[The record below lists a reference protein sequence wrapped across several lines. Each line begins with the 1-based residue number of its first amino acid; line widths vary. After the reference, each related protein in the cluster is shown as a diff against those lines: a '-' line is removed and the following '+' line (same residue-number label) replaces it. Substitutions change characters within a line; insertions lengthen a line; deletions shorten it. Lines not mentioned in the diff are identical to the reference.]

1 VWAAIRYRRAQA
13 VALMLLSALLTACA
27 VFAPLY
33 ERALEQ
39 SLLRDGLTRQSA
51 LATSIVGESVQSPV
65 SSPQPAGIRGIF
77 PVALLPFYDAGSD
90 LWSGRV
96 TYTGVVGLPSTVQL
110 VGPQDTCRAL
120 EITQGT
126 CPSKPYEIAVSAA
139 EAKVQGWQLGAQ
151 LNPTEVLVAGQQSQP
166 FPKPFVVTA
175 LYRQLDDPGHWQ
187 GFGLEGRA
195 GQASPAPADT
205 PLMDGWVTPASTFAT
220 GWRSSRLDVVWLV
233 RSDLV
238 TLDGLEAVPP
248 AVEEMLQ
255 AGVGK
260 VPAVAVRTS
269 VSDLVAGVVE
279 GQRQARTIVPLL
291 VGQLAVLAVVV
302 LGLVA
307 AAAVEQRRP
316 ELALGRLRGLGPAGA
331 RRMVMLELGTVVAAG
346 VPVGFL
352 LALLLGEVARRFWL
366 AEGVPFEL
374 PSATFVAAVLSLVV
388 ALLAVAV
395 VARPTL
401 REPIST
407 LLRRVPPRRAGWAVG
422 VVDAV
427 VVAVAA
433 AGLVTLLSG
442 NLSGP
447 LALATPT
454 LIALALGLVLAH
466 VLIPLADTNARRLT
480 ARGRVVGGL
489 TAVQVARRPAV
500 RRIMAIITVATALTI
515 FATDALVVGA
525 RNREDRAKVETGAE
539 AVITTAPTDVTSLR
553 NAVTAADPTG
563 AVATPVIEVR
573 QGSAAAMTTLAV
585 VPDQFSRIAELPR
598 DAGAFPWTAISGGSA
613 PEILLS
619 GRAFSLTV
627 SDSTLVLDTQ
637 AGATP
642 GAASPTTRPPGVPL
656 GFPGSGL
663 ASLIVYLAPVGQGP
677 FTVNLGDIAIPSA
690 GPVTLNHD
698 VACASGCR
706 LVGMSIAPPLG
717 FKGVMRGTLTVSAVT
732 MDGSAP
738 AALGGAAAWLPSGDP
753 DAPADQLRPYAKA
766 TDAADATRLG
776 VAVQT
781 TADDVKLT
789 ARGSSAPIPALV
801 SGSLPNGSPGPGFQ
815 AAGLDGLTLDYN
827 RAAQIPYAPGGGAD
841 QAIVNLD
848 VLAAKSTE
856 ISALGQAQV
865 WVADADAVPA
875 VTDVL
880 RKAGLAVRSVEL
892 RTEREQLFA
901 SSASAWGLRLALVVG
916 LLALAIAALVLVLV
930 AVTSWRGRARDY
942 AALRMA
948 GVAPR
953 TLRRVGLAEQWI
965 VVVVSVVVGALS
977 GILGAQLAMPIIPF
991 FTTPS
996 AVLPI
1001 DSTLATSP
1009 VLLATFA
1016 VLVLLLAVGSV
1027 VGVRLVD
1034 RASLSRVRE
1043 QL

>member
-1 VWAAIRYRRAQA
+1 MWAAIRYRRAQA

-77 PVALLPFYDAGSD
+77 PVALLPFYDSGSD

-96 TYTGVVGLPSTVQL
+96 TYTGVVGLPSTVQI

-126 CPSKPYEIAVSAA
+126 CPSNPYEIAVSAV
-139 EAKVQGWQLGAQ
+139 EATIQGWPLGAQ
-151 LNPTEVLVAGQQSQP
+151 LNPAEVLVAGQQSQP

-175 LYRQLDDPGHWQ
+175 FYRQQGDPGHWQ

-195 GQASPAPADT
+195 GLTSPGPADT
-205 PLMDGWVTPASTFAT
+205 PLMDGWVTPPSTFAT

-233 RSDLV
+233 RSDVV
-238 TLDGLEAVPP
+238 TLDGLEAVPA
-248 AVEEMLQ
+248 AVEEMQQ

-260 VPAVAVRTS
+260 VPAIAVRTS

-316 ELALGRLRGLGPAGA
+316 ELALGRLRGRGPAGA
-331 RRMVMLELGTVVAAG
+331 GRMVMLELGTVVAAG

-366 AEGVPFEL
+366 AEDVPFEL
-374 PSATFVAAVLSLVV
+374 PTAMFVAALLSLVV

-422 VVDAV
+422 AVDAV

-442 NLSGP
+442 NVSGP

-466 VLIPLADTNARRLT
+466 VLIPLADKTARRLT

-500 RRIMAIITVATALTI
+500 RRIMAIITVATALTV

-539 AVITTAPTDVTSLR
+539 AVITTAPTDATSLR
-553 NAVTAADPTG
+553 AAVAAADPTG
-563 AVATPVIEVR
+563 TGATPVVEVR

-585 VPDQFSRIAELPR
+585 LPDQFSRIAQLPR
-598 DAGAFPWTAISGGSA
+598 EAGAFPWAAISGGSA
-613 PEILLS
+613 PEILLT

-627 SDSTLVLDTQ
+627 IDSTLVLDT
-637 AGATP
+637 TTVP
-642 GAASPTTRPPGVPL
+642 SASPTTRPPGVPL

-663 ASLIVYLAPVGQGP
+663 ASVIAYLAPLGQGP
-677 FTVNLGDIAIPSA
+677 FVVNLGDIVVPST

-706 LVGMSIAPPLG
+706 LVGLSIAPPLG
-717 FKGVMRGTLTVSAVT
+717 FKGVMRGTLTVSTVT

-738 AALGGAAAWLPSGDP
+738 VALGGAAAWLPSGDP
-753 DAPADQLRPYAKA
+753 KAQADQLRPYAKA
-766 TDAADATRLG
+766 TDAGDPTRLG

-801 SGSLPNGSPGPGFQ
+801 SGSLPNGAAGPGFK
-815 AAGLDGLTLDYN
+815 AAGLDGLTLDYT
-827 RAAQIPYAPGGGAD
+827 RVAQIPYAPGGGTD

-856 ISALGQAQV
+856 IAALGQAQV
-865 WVADADAVPA
+865 WVARADAVPA
-875 VTDVL
+875 VSDAL
-880 RKAGLAVRSVEL
+880 RRAGLAVRSVEL
-892 RTEREQLFA
+892 RAEREQLFA

-916 LLALAIAALVLVLV
+916 LVALAIAALVLVLV

-953 TLRRVGLAEQWI
+953 TLRRVGLAEQCI

-996 AVLPI
+996 AVLSI
-1001 DSTLATSP
+1001 DASLATGP
-1009 VLLATFA
+1009 VVLAVVA
-1016 VLVLLLAVGSV
+1016 VLVLLLAVGAV
-1027 VGVRLVD
+1027 VGVRLVE